1 MQPDSVTQVL
11 GLLLVQ
17 VGVPAPFA
25 VLIAVLSLFMVPA
38 LIVAVV
44 DVQMARRE
52 RAAWTRIKV
61 PTKDRRRFA
70 TRRTA

>member
-1 MQPDSVTQVL
+1 MQPDSVTQVF

-17 VGVPAPFA
+17 LGILAPFA

-52 RAAWTRIKV
+52 RRAEVRLS
-61 PTKDRRRFA
+61 PRFS

>member
-1 MQPDSVTQVL
+1 MQPDSVTQVF

-17 VGVPAPFA
+17 LGIPAPFS

-38 LIVAVV
+38 LIVGVV

-52 RAAWTRIKV
+52 RAAWTRTKRSA
-61 PTKDRRRFA
+61 KDRRRFA
-70 TRRTA
+70 AARAA

>member
-25 VLIAVLSLFMVPA
+25 VLIAVLCLFMVPA

-44 DVQMARRE
+44 DVQMARAERR
-52 RAAWTRIKV
+52 RAASCRW
-61 PTKDRRRFA
+61 
-70 TRRTA
+70 

>member
-38 LIVAVV
+38 LIVGVV
-44 DVQMARRE
+44 DVQVARRE
-52 RAAWTRIKV
+52 RRAEVRLSPRVSA
-61 PTKDRRRFA
+61 
-70 TRRTA
+70 RRTASVR

>member
-38 LIVAVV
+38 LIVALV
-44 DVQMARRE
+44 DVHVARRE
-52 RAAWTRIKV
+52 RRAEVRLS
-61 PTKDRRRFA
+61 PRFSA
-70 TRRTA
+70 RRTASVR

>member
-25 VLIAVLSLFMVPA
+25 VLIAVLCLFMVPA
-38 LIVAVV
+38 LIVALV
-44 DVQMARRE
+44 DVQVARRE

-61 PTKDRRRFA
+61 PAKDRRRFA

>member
-17 VGVPAPFA
+17 LGIPAPFA

-52 RAAWTRIKV
+52 RRAEVRLSPRGSA
-61 PTKDRRRFA
+61 
-70 TRRTA
+70 RRTASVR